1 MKNEY
6 KDMFKYLE
14 ENDLGVSSLN
24 ISLVENRDL
33 NDPNTLIEVKEIID
47 RYENNSSNKY
57 SEDIMTQLRQRRGL
71 DKYDI
76 SEDEE
81 INNMSNDKVFADL
94 FGWNGLGSWD
104 YTIKNWLKEVYGIE
118 LDSEIEE

>member
-1 MKNEY
+1 MKNDY
-6 KDMFKYLE
+6 KDIFKYLE
-14 ENDLGVSSLN
+14 ENELGVSSLN
-24 ISLVENRDL
+24 INLIENRDL
-33 NDPNTLIEVKEIID
+33 GDPNTLIEVKEIID

-71 DKYDI
+71 EKYDI

-81 INNMSNDKVFADL
+81 INNMSKDKVFSDL

-104 YTIKNWLKEVYGIE
+104 YTIKNWIKEVYGVE
-118 LDSEIEE
+118 LDSETEE